1 MEKFIK
7 KFTLRYIYFI
17 VFISLIAWAFFAY
30 FTMNSQIHSQEIYA
44 KIINLSGK
52 QRMLSQKTTL
62 IAKRYFESKDE
73 FLKNHL
79 KELINI
85 MKNDYLYITN
95 NLTSENMRNIYFL
108 EDDNLDEKVK
118 HYFKLIT
125 DFYETNNPI
134 LLKEIENNSFKLLP
148 FLDKAVNSFQKESND
163 KTTELLKRE
172 QFILIGTLLTLLLE
186 AIFIVIPSIR
196 ITARKEK
203 ELNDLNDLLKTKID
217 QAVKEN
223 LEKEKI
229 IQQQFHLIQME
240 ELIVNI
246 SHQWRQPLS
255 LISAVTSNLKISK
268 EIGDVS
274 KEMLEQNLNL
284 IMEKV
289 TFLSNTFEN
298 LNEFIEIDD
307 NKENINL
314 HQTIDKTILVL
325 DSTLKDNNI
334 NVIKNFNDNSIYFTG
349 NSIRLSRA
357 LLSIFENSKDF
368 LIQNQTQNSYIKITT
383 YTKNEFAYI
392 EIEDNAGGI
401 EEKNLKKIF
410 DIYFT
415 TKHQSQ
421 GKGVGLYISYS
432 IIKNSFEGSIN
443 VENQESGV
451 KFIVKIPIN

>member
-1 MEKFIK
+1 M
-7 KFTLRYIYFI
+7 
-17 VFISLIAWAFFAY
+17 
-30 FTMNSQIHSQEIYA
+30 
-44 KIINLSGK
+44 
-52 QRMLSQKTTL
+52 
-62 IAKRYFESKDE
+62 
-73 FLKNHL
+73 
-79 KELINI
+79 
-85 MKNDYLYITN
+85 
-95 NLTSENMRNIYFL
+95 
-108 EDDNLDEKVK
+108 
-118 HYFKLIT
+118 
-125 DFYETNNPI
+125 
-134 LLKEIENNSFKLLP
+134 
-148 FLDKAVNSFQKESND
+148 DKAVNSFQKESND

-203 ELNDLNDLLKTKID
+203 ELNDLNDLLKIKID

-274 KEMLEQNLNL
+274 KEMLDQNLNL

-289 TFLSNTFEN
+289 NFLSNTFEN

-334 NVIKNFNDNSIYFTG
+334 NVIKNFNDSSIYFTG

-451 KFIVKIPIN
+451 KFIVKIPIK